1 MIGELELELAIA
13 EASATAAAGERIGFM
28 RAAIDI
34 RPVAAYAR
42 RFAQVAETK
51 ASEDYD
57 AGGAGFMLGFRLGVL
72 AARHETREV

>member
-13 EASATAAAGERIGFM
+13 EASETAAHGERVGFLA
-28 RAAIDI
+28 AAIDI

-42 RFAQVAETK
+42 RFGEVADAK
-51 ASEDYD
+51 HADDYN

-72 AARHETREV
+72 AARHERMDA